1 MAITKKQ
8 RQQADRIIDWLEA
21 LKTRKKT
28 TDKLGITD
36 GTTGEWRYCCL
47 GVACRVNR
55 VETEYSDGTERKLI
69 DLLGLRDEV
78 GAFSGLNK
86 KLRLIVP
93 NKNPVYAPYDRSLN
107 GYALTASNDGAFAKD
122 TTFLRQR
129 RFMLLTLDHWI
140 KDKAV
145 ARSVKARMLNEIKRI
160 QKMSDRQ
167 RGFQLKKG

>member
-8 RQQADRIIDWLEA
+8 RQQADRIVNWLEA

-28 TDKLGITD
+28 TAQLGSKNEA
-36 GTTGEWRYCCL
+36 TGEWRYCCL

-55 VETEYSDGTERKLI
+55 VETEYAEGTEYALV

-78 GAFSGLNK
+78 GAFSRLNTN
-86 KLRLIVP
+86 LSLIVP
-93 NKNPVYAPYDRSLN
+93 NKNPRYAPYISSLN
-107 GYALTASNDGAFAKD
+107 YYALTTSNDRAFADD

-129 RFMLLTLDHWI
+129 RFMLLTLDRWI
-140 KDKAV
+140 KDETV
-145 ARSVKARMLNEIKRI
+145 ARSVKARMHDEIKRI

-167 RGFQLKKG
+167 RGFRFEKA

>member
-1 MAITKKQ
+1 MAITKQQ
-8 RQQADRIIDWLEA
+8 REKADRIIDWLEA

-28 TDKLGITD
+28 TGKLGERT
-36 GTTGEWRYCCL
+36 GGEWKYCCL

-69 DLLGLRDEV
+69 NLLGLRDEV

-86 KLRLIVP
+86 KLRLIVL
-93 NKNPVYAPYDRSLN
+93 NKNFAYERSLG
-107 GYALTASNDGAFAKD
+107 GYALTSSNDGAFAED

-145 ARSVKARMLNEIKRI
+145 ARSVKARMLDEIKRI